1 MPARFVIPAI
11 LQIAVPLAMLGWQA
25 WGRDTTLISWS
36 LKQTAVWSYIYT
48 TSVAGLWLA
57 APWYVPH
64 ALMLI
69 SISLAARTLP
79 DALRLWRPP
88 AHRRQWMMLTARA
101 STAALCVLGVG
112 FALEGRTLPAE
123 TAVDLEFPLQSGH
136 YYVANGGST
145 ELVNA
150 HVRLLTGERFRRYRG
165 ASYGLDVLALNR
177 FGTRASGF
185 APRDPARYAIFGDA
199 IYAPCEGIVVRVEDY
214 LPDLRPPDVDR
225 SHMAGNFV
233 MLECGDA
240 GEFHVLLAH
249 MRSGSVRVHP
259 GDYVT
264 LDVKLG
270 EVGNSGN
277 SDEPHLHVHAQ
288 RPGRIWDLFT
298 GDPLPIRFNGRY
310 LVRNDRL
317 TIFAAGDN
325 DIIDD

>member
-1 MPARFVIPAI
+1 MVARFVIPAI

-25 WGRDTTLISWS
+25 WGRDTTLIAWC

-64 ALMLI
+64 VLMLI

-79 DALRLWRPP
+79 GVLRPWRPP
-88 AHRRQWMMLTARA
+88 AHRYQWIMLTARA
-101 STAALCVLGVG
+101 ITAAMCVAGVG
-112 FALEGRTLPAE
+112 VALEGRTPPAE
-123 TAVDLEFPLQSGH
+123 TVVDLAFPLRSGR
-136 YYVANGGST
+136 YYIANGGST

-150 HVRLLTGERFRRYRG
+150 HVRMLTSERFRRHRG
-165 ASYGLDVLALNR
+165 SSYGLDILALNR
-177 FGTRASGF
+177 FGARASGS

>member
-1 MPARFVIPAI
+1 MDARFIIPVI

-25 WGRDTTLISWS
+25 WGRDTSLIAWC

-64 ALMLI
+64 VLMLT
-69 SISLAARTLP
+69 SILLAARTLP
-79 DALRLWRPP
+79 GALRLWRPP
-88 AHRRQWMMLTARA
+88 AHRDQWMMLTARA
-101 STAALCVLGVG
+101 IAAAACVAGVD
-112 FALEGRTLPAE
+112 FALEGRTPPAE
-123 TAVDLEFPLQSGH
+123 TAVELAFPLRSGR
-136 YYVANGGST
+136 YNIANGGST

-150 HVRLLTGERFRRYRG
+150 HVRMLTDERFRRYRG
-165 ASYGLDVLALNR
+165 ASYGLDILALNR
-177 FGTRASGF
+177 FGARASGP
-185 APRDPARYAIFGDA
+185 APVDPAGYEIFGDA
-199 IYAPCEGIVVRVEDY
+199 IYAPCEGVVVRVEDY

-240 GEFHVLLAH
+240 GEFYVLLAH

-288 RPGRIWDLFT
+288 RPGHIWDLFT
-298 GDPLPIRFNGRY
+298 ADPLPIRFNGRY

-317 TIFAAGDN
+317 TIFAADDN
-325 DIIDD
+325 AIIDD